1 MGFRTR
7 KTYTL
12 EEARRRM
19 EGFCAYR
26 ERCHQEVVARL
37 KSMGMIPE
45 AIDTIVVHLIDEGF
59 LNEERFAMA
68 FSRGKL
74 HQKGWGRSRIRREL
88 KSREITDYLIRKA
101 LGEIRPEDYDDVFN
115 ALSEKRWEQLSGV
128 EDRQKK
134 LRKFS
139 DYLLYRGWEFDKI
152 LEKARELENESLR

>member
-1 MGFRTR
+1 MGFAGR

-37 KSMGMIPE
+37 ESMGMIPE
-45 AIDTIVVHLIDEGF
+45 AIDSIVVHLIQEGF
-59 LNEERFAMA
+59 LNEARFAKA

-74 HQKGWGRSRIRREL
+74 LQKGWGKTRIRREL
-88 KSREITDYLIRKA
+88 KLREISDYLIQKA
-101 LGEIRPEDYDDVFN
+101 LGEILPEEADDVFS
-115 ALSEKRWEQLSGV
+115 ALSEKRWEQLSG
-128 EDRQKK
+128 EGDRQKK

-152 LEKARELENESLR
+152 MDKVRELEKES